1 MPLELML
8 QNQIEAYLSAESL
21 RILVSTVEF
30 NTPYRH
36 FSGCLCIS
44 GNLLANAMVSH
55 EKQCHGRDD

>member
-8 QNQIEAYLSAESL
+8 QNQIEAYLSTESL

-36 FSGCLCIS
+36 FSVAYVYLWKSSCRCNGFT
-44 GNLLANAMVSH
+44 
-55 EKQCHGRDD
+55 